1 MITKVNLELTE
12 NQLNTL
18 LSVLEQDLFMIG
30 QNIEDNQVTDMAQIY
45 DKLINLRNVF
55 KRNKDIENI

>member
-12 NQLNTL
+12 TQLNTL

-30 QNIEDNQVTDMAQIY
+30 QNIKDNQVTDMAQIY

>member
-1 MITKVNLELTE
+1 MITKINLELTE

>member
-1 MITKVNLELTE
+1 MITKINLELTE

-30 QNIEDNQVTDMAQIY
+30 QNIKDNQVTDMAQIY

>member
-1 MITKVNLELTE
+1 MITKINLELTE

-45 DKLINLRNVF
+45 DKLINLF

>member
-30 QNIEDNQVTDMAQIY
+30 QNIKDNQVTDMAQIY